1 MPNVPIELMSICFG
15 LSAILCMF
23 IFVWFERTSTSSRK
37 RNDTSAVQASHSKPT
52 ARIAGLAIVLAL
64 GAVVGFSQNATSWH
78 ISTLVLVSALP
89 VFGVGLAEDLGY
101 LASPRKRLLA
111 AAISGAVF
119 ISLVGQWVPHTGI
132 PGLDIALQWSPFAIT
147 FSLFLAVGISHAFN
161 LIDGLNGLAGSTAIG
176 TALALAT
183 IAHNAGLAEHR
194 DFLLMIAAAILGFL
208 VFNFPFGKI
217 FLGDAGA
224 YVAGHLLV
232 WMSVSILWNSSNVT
246 PLAMLLIFFWP
257 VADTLLAISR
267 RLTLGKPITHP
278 DRLHFHQ
285 LVMRGVEISL
295 LGRGRRHIAN
305 PLASLLT
312 MPFIFTPM
320 VAGVLVSGDRSNA
333 AIACVTFAVIFITTY
348 KIGIWVAP
356 KLRRSVCPKSADTS
370 KTEQHL
376 KNHPALT
383 PLRDSIK

>member
-1 MPNVPIELMSICFG
+1 
-15 LSAILCMF
+15 
-23 IFVWFERTSTSSRK
+23 
-37 RNDTSAVQASHSKPT
+37 
-52 ARIAGLAIVLAL
+52 
-64 GAVVGFSQNATSWH
+64 
-78 ISTLVLVSALP
+78 
-89 VFGVGLAEDLGY
+89 
-101 LASPRKRLLA
+101 
-111 AAISGAVF
+111 
-119 ISLVGQWVPHTGI
+119 
-132 PGLDIALQWSPFAIT
+132 
-147 FSLFLAVGISHAFN
+147 
-161 LIDGLNGLAGSTAIG
+161 
-176 TALALAT
+176 
-183 IAHNAGLAEHR
+183 
-194 DFLLMIAAAILGFL
+194 MIAAAILGFL

-267 RLTLGKPITHP
+267 RLALGKPITQP

-295 LGRGRRHIAN
+295 LGRGRRHVAN

-312 MPFIFTPM
+312 MPFIFAPM

-333 AIACVTFAVIFITTY
+333 AIACVTFAVIFTTTY
-348 KIGIWVAP
+348 KIGIWIAP
-356 KLRRSVCPKSADTS
+356 KLRRSVSPKSADTS

-376 KNHPALT
+376 ET
-383 PLRDSIK
+383 IRR